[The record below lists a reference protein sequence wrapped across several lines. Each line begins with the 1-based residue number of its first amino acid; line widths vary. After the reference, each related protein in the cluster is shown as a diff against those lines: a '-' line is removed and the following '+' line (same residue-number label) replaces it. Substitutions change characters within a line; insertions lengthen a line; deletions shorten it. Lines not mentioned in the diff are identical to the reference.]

1 MEKFEEILSKYET
14 IKRSNKPKITFEEV
28 EKIIGFKLPE
38 DYKSYAIKY
47 SEFEDMIG
55 EQNLRLWNFDE
66 IIEINEEYE
75 IFEYLSKTLGIGDN
89 GSGEF
94 IAIEKLKNR
103 KIRIVLSPFLIEEE
117 AHIEIGNSFTN
128 FLERLEDGLE
138 WFD

>member
-14 IKRSNKPKITFEEV
+14 VKRSNKPKITFEEV

-75 IFEYLSKTLGIGDN
+75 IFEYLPKTLGIGDN

-94 IAIEKLKNR
+94 IAIKKLKNR

-128 FLERLEDGLE
+128 FLERLEDGIG

>member
-14 IKRSNKPKITFEEV
+14 VKRSNKPRITFEEV

-66 IIEINEEYE
+66 ILEINEEYE
-75 IFEYLSKTLGIGDN
+75 IFEYLPKTLGIGDN

-103 KIRIVLSPFLIEEE
+103 KIRIVLSPFIIEQD

-128 FLERLEDGLE
+128 FLERLEDGIE